1 MDDVEWWATSG
12 PLLARMLDET
22 AYPIAARVGSAAGAA
37 HSSAYSPGYAYT
49 RTNGKAL
56 APSTIEGARDTS

>member
-1 MDDVEWWATSG
+1 
-12 PLLARMLDET
+12 MLDET

-37 HSSAYSPGYAYT
+37 HGSAYSPGYAYT